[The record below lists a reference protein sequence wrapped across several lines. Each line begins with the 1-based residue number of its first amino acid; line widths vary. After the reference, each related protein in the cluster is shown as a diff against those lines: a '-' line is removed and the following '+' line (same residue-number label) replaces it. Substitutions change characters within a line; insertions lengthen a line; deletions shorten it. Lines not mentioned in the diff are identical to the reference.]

1 MTEEPVEVKPWVLWI
16 AVPVF
21 LATEPAGAEIFKCK
35 AKNGADLYQNFPC
48 EIDSLGLPSPNSKPG
63 DVRQPST
70 GPASTNTH
78 AAGGQAVATAPV
90 KVGIAS
96 EPRRGMTPEEV
107 RAIWGEPE
115 QVIQDE
121 PPSGRVEI
129 WEYAHGRS
137 VRFNNKERVLSVL
150 R

>member
-1 MTEEPVEVKPWVLWI
+1 VKPWVLWI

-21 LATEPAGAEIFKCK
+21 LATEPASAEIFKCK

-48 EIDSLGLPSPNSKPG
+48 EIDSLGLPSPNAKPG
-63 DVRQPST
+63 AVRQPSSE
-70 GPASTNTH
+70 PAATNAR
-78 AAGGQAVATAPV
+78 AAVGQAAAAAPV

-96 EPRRGMTPEEV
+96 EPRPGMTPEEV

-129 WEYAHGRS
+129 WEYANGRS
-137 VRFNNKERVLSVL
+137 VRFNNKERVLSVP

>member
-1 MTEEPVEVKPWVLWI
+1 VNPRVSWI
-16 AVPVF
+16 AVSIF
-21 LATEPAGAEIFKCK
+21 LATAPAGAEIFKCK

-48 EIDSLGLPSPNSKPG
+48 EIDSLGLPASDAKPG
-63 DVRQPST
+63 VARQPSIE
-70 GPASTNTH
+70 PAVPNAR
-78 AAGGQAVATAPV
+78 AAVGQANTATQV
-90 KVGIAS
+90 KTAVAS

-121 PPSGRVEI
+121 PPNGRVEI
-129 WEYAHGRS
+129 WEYANGRS

>member
-1 MTEEPVEVKPWVLWI
+1 MKPWVLWI

-35 AKNGADLYQNFPC
+35 SKNGADLYQNFPC
-48 EIDSLGLPSPNSKPG
+48 EIDSLGLPSPNANPG
-63 DVRQPST
+63 AVRQPSSE
-70 GPASTNTH
+70 PAATNAR
-78 AAGGQAVATAPV
+78 AAVGQAAAAALV

-96 EPRRGMTPEEV
+96 EPRGGMTPEEV

>member
-1 MTEEPVEVKPWVLWI
+1 MKSWVLWI

-21 LATEPAGAEIFKCK
+21 LAMEPAGAEIFKCK
-35 AKNGADLYQNFPC
+35 AKNDADLYQNFPC
-48 EIDSLGLPSPNSKPG
+48 EIDSLGLPSPNANPG
-63 DVRQPST
+63 AVRQPSSE
-70 GPASTNTH
+70 PAATNAR
-78 AAGGQAVATAPV
+78 AAVGQAAAAAPV

-121 PPSGRVEI
+121 PRSGRVEI
-129 WEYAHGRS
+129 WEYADGRS

>member
-1 MTEEPVEVKPWVLWI
+1 MNPWVLWI
-16 AVPVF
+16 AAPIF
-21 LATEPAGAEIFKCK
+21 LATAPAGAEIFKCK

-48 EIDSLGLPSPNSKPG
+48 EIDSLGLPSPDAKP
-63 DVRQPST
+63 DAVRQPSAE
-70 GPASTNTH
+70 PAATTAR
-78 AAGGQAVATAPV
+78 AAVGQPAAAAPV
-90 KVGIAS
+90 KVGVAS
-96 EPRRGMTPEEV
+96 EPRRGMKPEEV

-129 WEYAHGRS
+129 WQYADGRS

>member
-1 MTEEPVEVKPWVLWI
+1 VKPWVLWI

-48 EIDSLGLPSPNSKPG
+48 EIDSLGLPSPNANPG
-63 DVRQPST
+63 AVRQPSSE
-70 GPASTNTH
+70 PAATNAR
-78 AAGGQAVATAPV
+78 AAVGQAAAAALV